1 MRSTLFIILVAAA
14 AWPASAQVPAP
25 RPRAPRALPHQPTP
39 APRPTPR
46 LLSPDEWSPLYLE
59 SGDLFSLMQPPLADI
74 TLEPMRLEPGAPTDL
89 APMAMELE
97 LPDLPSPRMFL
108 PGETPWPEWSDEGG
122 GRSAFSRLRPDQGSP
137 EDSLWRSARE
147 ALNRGEYAR
156 ASALFRSL
164 EQRYPRSRVA
174 PAALYYQA
182 FSLYRSGSSD
192 ELRTALEALKA
203 QQEKYPEAAADPDA
217 ATLRTRLYA
226 ALAARGDAQAAAALR
241 AATASGSAC
250 DKEEMDVRAEALN
263 ALAQINP
270 PDARPTLKKV
280 LARRDECS
288 VNLRRRAVYILAR
301 NGTEESSGD
310 LLEVAKADPS
320 PEVRHD
326 AIVLIGRSPG
336 TGTVRTLEQL
346 FKDAPDDRTRES
358 VLSALRHNG
367 GPEAK
372 RALRGIVER
381 ADLPERMRAEAIQQ
395 LGSSWEKG
403 PELIPGAGGAGF
415 RRSAGDEEDAAYLRN
430 LYSKTDSR
438 TVRSAILS
446 SVARIG
452 GTASDQWLLGVAK
465 NRDEDIGLRR
475 EALARIR
482 TSALSVDDLS
492 KLFDALSERELRS
505 AVVSQLANREEPAA
519 TDKLIEIARSGTDPV
534 IRRQAIGA
542 LARKK
547 DPRTTKLLLDLV
559 EKP

>member
-1 MRSTLFIILVAAA
+1 
-14 AWPASAQVPAP
+14 
-25 RPRAPRALPHQPTP
+25 
-39 APRPTPR
+39 
-46 LLSPDEWSPLYLE
+46 
-59 SGDLFSLMQPPLADI
+59 
-74 TLEPMRLEPGAPTDL
+74 
-89 APMAMELE
+89 
-97 LPDLPSPRMFL
+97 
-108 PGETPWPEWSDEGG
+108 
-122 GRSAFSRLRPDQGSP
+122 
-137 EDSLWRSARE
+137 
-147 ALNRGEYAR
+147 
-156 ASALFRSL
+156 
-164 EQRYPRSRVA
+164 VA

-192 ELRTALEALKA
+192 ELRAGLEALRA

-226 ALAARGDAQAAAALR
+226 ALASRGDAQAAAALR
-241 AATASGSAC
+241 AATASGTEC
-250 DKEEMDVRAEALN
+250 DREDIDVRAEALN
-263 ALAQINP
+263 ALAQINAP
-270 PDARPTLKKV
+270 EARPTLKKV

-301 NGTEESSGD
+301 DGTEASSAD

-336 TGTVRTLEQL
+336 TTTVRTLEQL
-346 FKDAPDDRTRES
+346 FKDAPDDVTRES
-358 VLSALRHNG
+358 VLSALRQNG
-367 GPEAK
+367 GPEAR

-381 ADLPERMRAEAIQQ
+381 GDLPERMRAEAIQQ
-395 LGSSWEKG
+395 LGSGWEKG
-403 PELIPGAGGAGF
+403 PDAMPGQMGPGS
-415 RRSAGDEEDAAYLRN
+415 RRSTGGDEDAAYLRG
-430 LYSKTDSR
+430 LYPKTDSR
-438 TVRSAILS
+438 MVKTAIIS

-452 GTASDQWLLGVAK
+452 GAASDQWLLGVAK

-475 EALARIR
+475 EALGRIR
-482 TSALSVDDLS
+482 TSALSVDDLG

>member
-1 MRSTLFIILVAAA
+1 MRSTFFIVLAAAA
-14 AWPASAQVPAP
+14 AWPATAQVPAP
-25 RPRAPRALPHQPTP
+25 RPRARPVPQPAP

-46 LLSPDEWSPLYLE
+46 ILSPDDWSPLYLE
-59 SGDLFSLMQPPLADI
+59 PGELFGLMQPPLPPMVDVA
-74 TLEPMRLEPGAPTDL
+74 LEPMFLEPGAFSNLT
-89 APMAMELE
+89 PMPMEFE
-97 LPDLPSPRMFL
+97 LPELPSPRLFL
-108 PGETPWPEWSDEGG
+108 PGETPWPEWRDDGG
-122 GRSAFSRLRPDQGSP
+122 GRSAFRHLHPDQGSP

-156 ASALFRSL
+156 ASVLFRSL

-182 FSLYRSGSSD
+182 FSLYRSGSSE
-192 ELRTALEALKA
+192 ELHTALEALKA

-226 ALAARGDAQAAAALR
+226 ALASRGDAQAAAALR
-241 AATASGSAC
+241 AATASGTAC
-250 DKEEMDVRAEALN
+250 DKEDIDVRAEALN

-270 PDARPTLKKV
+270 PEARPTLKKV

-301 NGTEESSGD
+301 NGTEESSAD

-336 TGTVRTLEQL
+336 TATVRTLEQL
-346 FKDAPDDRTRES
+346 FKDAPDDRTRQS
-358 VLSALRHNG
+358 VLSALRQNG

-381 ADLPERMRAEAIQQ
+381 GDLPERMRAEAIQQ
-395 LGSSWEKG
+395 LGSSWDKG
-403 PELIPGAGGAGF
+403 PESMFGPGGAG
-415 RRSAGDEEDAAYLRN
+415 RRSAGDEEDAAYLRTI
-430 LYSKTDSR
+430 YPKTDSR
-438 TVRSAILS
+438 TVKSAIIS

-452 GTASDQWLLGVAK
+452 GTASNQWLLGLAK
-465 NRDEDIGLRR
+465 NRDEEIGLRR

-482 TSALSVDDLS
+482 TSALPVDDLG

-534 IRRQAIGA
+534 IRRQAISA